1 VVLAVSLALMALV
14 AATAVHSNGSVRR
27 PSASQPETGSTT
39 TLAAAGHGATSG
51 STTTTVVTPTTAAAG
66 VPTGSD
72 HSSQNVSDVLG
83 AATTTTRPIVDP
95 TTTTTTTT
103 SPAPT
108 GSSYQGVLQPPAN
121 ATAQYGFT
129 GAGSSRVTASW
140 SDSTYMTLSVACTG
154 FSQSTGGS
162 SAAAISVPDAQ
173 GDCQAVLSDPSSATD
188 TIDYTIEVSPN
199 G

>member
-1 VVLAVSLALMALV
+1 MALV
-14 AATAVHSNGSVRR
+14 AATAVHSNGSGRR
-27 PSASQPETGSTT
+27 PPASRPEAAGSTT
-39 TLAAAGHGATSG
+39 TLAAAGPGATSG
-51 STTTTVVTPTTAAAG
+51 STTTVVTPTTEAAG
-66 VPTGSD
+66 DPTGSD
-72 HSSQNVSDVLG
+72 HSSQNVSAVLG
-83 AATTTTRPIVDP
+83 PATSTTPPHVESTS
-95 TTTTTTTT
+95 TTTTTS

-108 GSSYQGVLQPPAN
+108 GSSYQGVLQPPAD

-140 SDSTYMTLSVACTG
+140 SDSTYMTLSVACSG

-173 GDCQAVLSDPSSATD
+173 GDCQATLSDPSSTAD